1 MEDAI
6 KDLRDRIKKYE
17 DVYETVEDDEGAYI
31 KLYNLSSKVM
41 ANHCY
46 GRIAKSVLP
55 YLMAIHIG
63 ARPIWLVRAG
73 SGRKN
78 PQCTAGCDRD
88 ALLSV
93 EGRQFALALAS
104 FVRERSSKYWEATE
118 KPPEPSHVC
127 SSTMSRAIASA
138 CYSSVQHEQT
148 SALNPIDKG
157 TIGSG
162 WWDVECPGEAPP
174 WSEVEKRHPAL
185 AERFRKDPLRTRFPG
200 GESYMDVIKRLE
212 GLLVEVEMCT
222 RPVLIVSHI
231 TAGPYM

>member
-1 MEDAI
+1 
-6 KDLRDRIKKYE
+6 
-17 DVYETVEDDEGAYI
+17 
-31 KLYNLSSKVM
+31 
-41 ANHCY
+41 
-46 GRIAKSVLP
+46 
-55 YLMAIHIG
+55 
-63 ARPIWLVRAG
+63 
-73 SGRKN
+73 
-78 PQCTAGCDRD
+78 
-88 ALLSV
+88 
-93 EGRQFALALAS
+93 
-104 FVRERSSKYWEATE
+104 
-118 KPPEPSHVC
+118 
-127 SSTMSRAIASA
+127 MSRAIASA
-138 CYSSVQHEQT
+138 CYSSAQHEQT

-231 TAGPYM
+231 TAIQPLVAYFSGTPVEQCWNIEVPKDTVFEITPSLGGGFLCVQHKLKPMDIPEAELEDMRRESLIDVTDAGFAAGNSPARPSSAGSSPMLGACTPPSMSPDLAQPKEAKRQRTS